1 MSLSVQSSTAKSFK
15 FNDKSIRSV
24 HVKGEECLISR
35 DVYEAIG
42 YQEENG
48 QKAMQRL
55 VPEKYKI

>member
-1 MSLSVQSSTAKSFK
+1 MSLSVQSSTVKPFK

-42 YQEENG
+42 YEEENG
-48 QKAMQRL
+48 KKAMQRL
-55 VPEKYKI
+55 VPEKCKM